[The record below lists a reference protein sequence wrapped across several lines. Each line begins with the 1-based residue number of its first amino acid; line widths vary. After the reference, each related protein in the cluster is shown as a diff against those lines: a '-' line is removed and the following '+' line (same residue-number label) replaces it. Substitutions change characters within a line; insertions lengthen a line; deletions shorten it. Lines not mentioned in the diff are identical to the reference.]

1 MDKSHIGN
9 IITQLVKTITSRSD
23 IPIIR
28 MFCLHNFIKTT
39 QLDVINSSRICRE
52 FSFFYSLACRAIVG
66 KVIGTDLVQIIIFNK
81 TKQVCTA
88 VLFVWYVAAEKG
100 RTISFEQLVNKA
112 HDLLVN

>member
-1 MDKSHIGN
+1 M
-9 IITQLVKTITSRSD
+9 
-23 IPIIR
+23 
-28 MFCLHNFIKTT
+28 
-39 QLDVINSSRICRE
+39 
-52 FSFFYSLACRAIVG
+52 G